1 MSVIAYER
9 VHENLK
15 ELQLDTIDEIL
26 DTYLESAIKERKPA
40 LEILDYL
47 LTEEQKTR
55 RNKRCQKALRL
66 SGIPY
71 NKTFEDFDFKF
82 QPSIDLE
89 VVNDLK
95 TLRFIHNAENIVF
108 LGPPGVGKTHLA
120 ISLGL
125 EAIYAGMRVHFINAS
140 LLIER
145 LLRSYRKGSLG
156 KYISR
161 LTNYDLLIID
171 EIGYRPFDADAAHC
185 FFQLICSRYENRSTV
200 LTSNKSYS
208 KWGEIF
214 QDQIIATAFLDRL
227 LHHCTTVNIKGDSYR
242 MKDAL
247 KKKLVK
253 PSDFEE

>member
-1 MSVIAYER
+1 MSSLAYER
-9 VHENLK
+9 VHEILK
-15 ELQLDTIDEIL
+15 EFQLDTMDAIL
-26 DTYLESAIKERKPA
+26 DSFLEQAVKEKKPI
-40 LEILDYL
+40 LEVLDYL
-47 LTEEQKTR
+47 LVEEEKTR
-55 RNKRCQKALRL
+55 KNKRREAALKM

-71 NKTFEDFDFKF
+71 NKTLDEFDFTF
-82 QPSIDLE
+82 QPSIEED
-89 VVNDLK
+89 VINDLK
-95 TLRFIHNAENIVF
+95 TLRFLHNAENIVF

-125 EAIYAGMRVHFINAS
+125 MAIDAGMRVHFINAS
-140 LLIER
+140 LLVER

-161 LTNYDLLIID
+161 LTNYDLLIVD

-185 FFQLICSRYENRSTV
+185 FFQLICSRYEKGSII

-227 LHHCTTVNIKGDSYR
+227 LHHCTTVNIKGESYR
-242 MKDAL
+242 MKDAQT
-247 KKKLVK
+247 KKLFK
-253 PSDFEE
+253 PSDFKE